1 MAVRVGDW
9 VIQGIKSEFYP
20 CKPDIFAATYEE
32 VDQDGKRTNSTQY
45 PENPKTAI
53 DRDRGI
59 LDQITVHEPDD
70 EDDDGPQ
77 FAIDLGWD
85 EQTAVLEFIEQ
96 FRAIRAHHERRQ
108 Q

>member
-1 MAVRVGDW
+1 MIVDVLKVAALGLAVVFFWDVWQLVRKQSSALDR
-9 VIQGIKSEFYP
+9 
-20 CKPDIFAATYEE
+20 
-32 VDQDGKRTNSTQY
+32 DQD
-45 PENPKTAI
+45 
-53 DRDRGI
+53 I
-59 LDQITVHEPDD
+59 LDQITVHEPQLD
-70 EDDDGPQ
+70 DDDGPQ